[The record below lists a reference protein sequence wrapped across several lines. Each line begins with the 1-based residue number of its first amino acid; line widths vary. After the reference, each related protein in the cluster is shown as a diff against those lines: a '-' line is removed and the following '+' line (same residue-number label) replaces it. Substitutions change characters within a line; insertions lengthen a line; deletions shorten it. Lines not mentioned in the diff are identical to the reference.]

1 MSSVNRPAP
10 EITPYDPGAM
20 AGRPTSREAPDFG
33 RKLTELRKQRGLTQA
48 EFAAMLGV
56 SQKTVNH
63 YERRT
68 TNPSL
73 ELIQR
78 LAEFLEV
85 SPAELVVSDDQKSQP
100 RRQKPGPK
108 SQLEQVVDR
117 VLSLPRAEQQR
128 VIELLEDAVVRAET
142 RKSA

>member
-1 MSSVNRPAP
+1 
-10 EITPYDPGAM
+10 
-20 AGRPTSREAPDFG
+20 
-33 RKLTELRKQRGLTQA
+33 
-48 EFAAMLGV
+48 MLGV

-85 SPAELVVSDDQKSQP
+85 SPADLVLNDVKP
-100 RRQKPGPK
+100 ARRQKPGPK